1 MAEIKRSILFGK
13 LNPIAYKA
21 VESATIFCKLR
32 SNPYVE
38 LVHCFI
44 KFFS

>member
-13 LNPIAYKA
+13 LNPTAYKT

-38 LVHCFI
+38 LVH
-44 KFFS
+44 